1 MIDDQ
6 TQTNFWLRENGDRAN
21 LAEEYAESILS
32 TYVRGDSTKLLIL
45 TNLVELSL
53 GRDTQVFEWLRRYD
67 KDEREWLLRHLQKEI
82 KKVVD

>member
-1 MIDDQ
+1 MIEDQ

-32 TYVRGDSTKLLIL
+32 TYVRGDRTRLLIL
-45 TNLVELSL
+45 TNLVEISL

-67 KDEREWLLRHLQKEI
+67 KDEREWLLSHLLKELR
-82 KKVVD
+82 K

>member
-1 MIDDQ
+1 MIEDQ

-32 TYVRGDSTKLLIL
+32 TYVRGDRTKLLIL
-45 TNLVELSL
+45 TNLVEISL

-67 KDEREWLLRHLQKEI
+67 KDEREWLLSHLLKELR
-82 KKVVD
+82 K